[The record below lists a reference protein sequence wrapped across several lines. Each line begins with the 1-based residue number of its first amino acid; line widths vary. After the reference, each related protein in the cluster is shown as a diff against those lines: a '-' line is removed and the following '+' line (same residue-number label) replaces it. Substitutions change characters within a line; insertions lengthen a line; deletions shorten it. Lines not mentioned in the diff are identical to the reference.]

1 MFEQVAEAAQAANGG
16 KIRTDSS
23 EPWRVQLRLGW
34 SLARL
39 ALLVVNWTMTG
50 ECLTMPLR
58 ICPARYKRSGNR

>member
-1 MFEQVAEAAQAANGG
+1 MFEQVAEAAQASDGAE
-16 KIRTDSS
+16 ISTDSA

-34 SLARL
+34 SLAL
-39 ALLVVNWTMTG
+39 PVVNWTMTG